1 SVLIMISTFGALNA
15 CIIVYPRLY
24 YRMSQENFFFK
35 KVANVHPV
43 LRTPYVSLI
52 YSMVWSSILVVTG
65 TFDQLT
71 NLVIF
76 SGYAFYALA
85 VWGVIKM
92 KRKGLIKTK
101 VIGYPFTPLV
111 FIILTI
117 VLSINTA
124 IVQPKQSLMGII
136 LVLSGVP
143 LYYYFRKSQ
152 HNNL

>member
-1 SVLIMISTFGALNA
+1 
-15 CIIVYPRLY
+15 
-24 YRMSQENFFFK
+24 
-35 KVANVHPV
+35 
-43 LRTPYVSLI
+43 
-52 YSMVWSSILVVTG
+52 MVWSSILVITG

-76 SGYAFYALA
+76 SAYAFYALA

-124 IVQPKQSLMGII
+124 IVQPKQSLMGVI

-143 LYYYFRKSQ
+143 LYYYFRKRD
-152 HNNL
+152 HNDL